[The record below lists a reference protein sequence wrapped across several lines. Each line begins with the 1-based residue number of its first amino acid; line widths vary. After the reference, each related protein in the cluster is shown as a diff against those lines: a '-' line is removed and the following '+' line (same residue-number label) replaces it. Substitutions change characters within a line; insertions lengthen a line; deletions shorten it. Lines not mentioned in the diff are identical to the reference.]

1 MKKVISFLLAVVLCF
16 TLAAEAFAASVKPE
30 AVSETVQTGQNIAVA
45 MTVDESYSDVITLE
59 TRLYYNSDLFTYV
72 SYIGDNKD
80 VTVNATPL
88 TDTNGTY
95 MQVTIIS
102 ATGGAA
108 VKANEKI
115 ATLVFAAKDG
125 VTEQTS
131 AEFKSKIQ
139 YGKTKDGTEIS
150 ASDMQTYSV
159 TITPPAP
166 GYQVSVPKSISAGVN
181 GETIV
186 PVAVHLTEA
195 NGTYSASNTFN
206 AYSFTV
212 TYDTAK
218 LRYKSIAP
226 ADAKVTELGDG
237 ELRIAGTSHHA
248 INGSDTAFKLTFET
262 FSAIGAADVSISNA
276 KIDDKANAID
286 KDAPLAKAGN
296 LTTTVTVGGYSVTLP
311 ESFEGEGSAAA
322 GEDYTFKVTD
332 GKAYTVTATVD
343 GISVPVTKNDDSYT
357 IEGRYVT
364 GKIVV
369 AAKEKAMVTVKVTNP
384 DKATIAGLN
393 DGKPVPEGEDVM
405 FTVTSP
411 LDKNPIAYT
420 VKVGEVEIAASRVA
434 IADQGKRKAY
444 TYTYTIPGSM
454 VKGESI
460 TVTVEQATD
469 SVALIKTGNGW
480 DENVTLTYTADGK
493 EKTLT
498 GGTIP
503 TSATALTV
511 TIKQNDKRN
520 YTVQYKQNLANEWM
534 DFGEPEK
541 KDGNLVYTYMGGFD
555 KYTLSNGSF
564 AVKID
569 YTEKADFAAD
579 EVVKY
584 LELGTGESA
593 KTMWLV
599 LCSGKTNG
607 YLTCSY
613 DGSTAAP
620 MYYSE
625 KYQAW
630 AYLVISGD
638 DAETVKQNV
647 SIMNVDEST
656 GKKTVDYSGDV
667 NMTGGVDI
675 NDAQLIVNMYNA
687 DYTGFAG
694 NVTMEKF
701 LRADMDGSKV
711 VDNTDVLKII
721 AAVNN

>member
-16 TLAAEAFAASVKPE
+16 ALAAEAFAASVKPE

-45 MTVDESYSDVITLE
+45 LTVDESYSDVITLE

-72 SYIGDNKD
+72 SYTGDNKD

-95 MQVTIIS
+95 MQVTIIG

-195 NGTYSASNTFN
+195 DGTHSASNTFN

-226 ADAKVTELGDG
+226 TDAEVTELGNG
-237 ELRIAGTSHHA
+237 KLKIAGTSHHA

-262 FSAIGAADVSISNA
+262 FTAVGATKVTVSDA

-311 ESFEGEGSAAA
+311 EGFEGAGSAAA

-343 GISVPVTKNDDSYT
+343 GIPVPVTKNETTYT
-357 IEGRYVT
+357 IAALYVT

-369 AAKEKAMVTVKVTNP
+369 AAKEKAMVTVKVDNKG
-384 DKATIAGLN
+384 DGTITGLD
-393 DGKPVPEGEDVM
+393 DGIPEGEDVT

-420 VKVGEVEIAASRVA
+420 VKVGEVEIAASGVE
-434 IADQGKRKAY
+434 IADQKGPRKAY

-454 VKGESI
+454 VKGDII
-460 TVTVEQATD
+460 TVTVEKARSDVWT
-469 SVALIKTGNGW
+469 LIKTGNGW
-480 DENVTLTYTADGK
+480 ADAELTYTIEDDATVYTAGS
-493 EKTLT
+493 
-498 GGTIP
+498 TIP
-503 TSATALTV
+503 KTAKTV
-511 TIKQNDKRN
+511 TVSIPKSDKRT
-520 YTVQYKQNLANEWM
+520 YTVRYGLDSTASSSLAQVDAGDKWT
-534 DFGEPEK
+534 
-541 KDGNLVYTYMGGFD
+541 YTYTAGESTFSWFYLD
-555 KYTLSNGSF
+555 IT
-564 AVKID
+564 

-579 EVVKY
+579 EVVEY
-584 LELGTGESA
+584 LKLGTDASA

-613 DGSTAAP
+613 GENTAP

-638 DAETVKQNV
+638 NAEAVKNSV
-647 SIMNVDEST
+647 KIMNVDESA

-701 LRADMDGSKV
+701 LRADMDGSKA
-711 VDNTDVLKII
+711 VDNADVLKII